1 MSPAHKENMTK
12 TYTLTITEEQ
22 AKVIEHST
30 ELLSRIMGGQWREV
44 LDWLP
49 LQKEIDWEEYHND
62 VNIMTAILSKHM
74 IDGIDGWSSSF
85 GVGSSKVHRY
95 HDIAWDLHQVVRHKL
110 SWEGAVER
118 GVIENEDSPR
128 NWTEMMTVNCDT
140 PIKFGP
146 EPLAKME
153 RIDSG
158 PDNQKIADAM
168 QECIELWDEK

>member
-1 MSPAHKENMTK
+1 MTK

-49 LQKEIDWEEYHND
+49 LHKEMDWEEYHND

-85 GVGSSKVHRY
+85 GVGSLELNHLPRWKELIVDQTIKRLLMLCKNLL
-95 HDIAWDLHQVVRHKL
+95 IFGMR
-110 SWEGAVER
+110 
-118 GVIENEDSPR
+118 NE
-128 NWTEMMTVNCDT
+128 
-140 PIKFGP
+140 
-146 EPLAKME
+146 
-153 RIDSG
+153 
-158 PDNQKIADAM
+158 
-168 QECIELWDEK
+168 